1 MKTIEEL
8 YNGFYIGKKSA
19 NSKISNC
26 SNPLRVAPIKKSNNY
41 GDLEINYENFAFA
54 EKNEYFH

>member
-8 YNGFYIGKKSA
+8 YNGFYLDKKSA

-26 SNPLRVAPIKKSNNY
+26 LNPLRVAPIKKVS
-41 GDLEINYENFAFA
+41 NYENLQIDYKHFAFA